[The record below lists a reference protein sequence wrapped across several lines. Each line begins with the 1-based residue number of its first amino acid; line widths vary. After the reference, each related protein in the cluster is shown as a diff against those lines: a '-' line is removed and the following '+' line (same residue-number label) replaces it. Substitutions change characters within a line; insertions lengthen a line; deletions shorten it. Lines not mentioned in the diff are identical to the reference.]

1 MSEALTPLLVV
12 FDELDYIACQWEGTS
27 LGNMFC
33 ISGLIC
39 KPLFCSLPSSLFIFL
54 FYARDIPASYIGS
67 LRFKLFCVKH
77 DPFLQGPPGK
87 FCFRFIKETYSY

>member
-39 KPLFCSLPSSLFIFL
+39 KPLFCSIQLVYFSILCEGYTCVPYWQS
-54 FYARDIPASYIGS
+54 P
-67 LRFKLFCVKH
+67 FKVILC
-77 DPFLQGPPGK
+77 
-87 FCFRFIKETYSY
+87 EA